1 LPAHEQRQW
10 ESVMQDSLQ
19 PKLERMLQAMQ
30 PLTPEELSD
39 KTSVVLHSDAL
50 SGPGIGSSGV
60 TWRLFLE
67 LCCSALLEVQEADC
81 DPAVVDIPST
91 ISLGNSRPRVALCFL
106 TSAVRAP
113 VPNEEN
119 DITGTGLWNEV
130 AWKWLAEDC
139 EKRTGVP
146 LESMFAIFR
155 HDDSIGER
163 EPVDSFLSRATSV
176 PCVPTTRASL
186 SLVLAELRLL
196 RAALVDGC
204 DMVLILSGS
213 CLPLV
218 RLSALHSSL
227 VGIGR
232 SVLQYHFMR
241 GGQQRSLGVPYGSLQ
256 WKVWR
261 NREARI
267 LGGIDEKYLCRR
279 WAPLEENMCRQNLAA
294 DEVVLVNELHER
306 AGALENIC
314 ERRPITYTQWEE
326 RASNTDGPVHACTF
340 DVVPD
345 AAWRARANGTLLCR
359 KIALRGD
366 AVDGWRERLLSEEFV
381 PSVEN

>member
-1 LPAHEQRQW
+1 
-10 ESVMQDSLQ
+10 
-19 PKLERMLQAMQ
+19 
-30 PLTPEELSD
+30 
-39 KTSVVLHSDAL
+39 
-50 SGPGIGSSGV
+50 
-60 TWRLFLE
+60 
-67 LCCSALLEVQEADC
+67 VQEVGC

-91 ISLGNSRPRVALCFL
+91 LSLRNPRPRVALCFL
-106 TSAVRAP
+106 TSALRAP
-113 VPNEEN
+113 VPNVEN
-119 DITGTGLWNEV
+119 NMTGTGLWNEV

-139 EKRTGVP
+139 EKTTGVA
-146 LESMFAIFR
+146 LESMFSIFR

-163 EPVDSFLSRATSV
+163 VHVDSFLSRATSV

-196 RAALVDGC
+196 RAALADGC

-218 RLSALHSSL
+218 RLSALHSAL

-279 WAPLEENMCRQNLAA
+279 WAALEENMCRQNLAA

-326 RASNTDGPVHACTF
+326 RRSDTDGPVHACTF

-345 AAWRARANGTLLCR
+345 AAWRARATGTLLCR

-366 AVDGWRERLLSEEFV
+366 AVDGWRERLLSEEFG
-381 PSVEN
+381 PPVEN